1 MRSSD
6 AGEIPATWEQFLSE
20 YADVVF
26 RVVRLFADTYDE
38 RMDMFLFI
46 CDHLSTDDMR
56 RIRSFRFRPEAPCR
70 FSTWL
75 AVVARNLAL
84 DALRS
89 REGRFRPFRSVDSL
103 DEPDRLLFEYH
114 MRDGRPLEEARSL
127 MRDRHAIRLTS
138 REAETR
144 AARVEGLL
152 SPGQRWRLLSRLA
165 HRRRPL
171 SIDPIAD
178 VAVGSSRADDGD
190 PVTIPLR
197 GSAGD
202 PETPLRNDEATRIFD
217 EAFQAIPDRQR
228 LAMTLRYRDGL
239 SAREVGQTMKLD
251 TAEADRLAREGIH
264 LMRERLE
271 KMNVDHAD
279 LETSGLVSLW
289 PS

>member
-1 MRSSD
+1 MQD
-6 AGEIPATWEQFLSE
+6 TGGIPATWDEFLSKYSE
-20 YADVVF
+20 VLF

-38 RMDMFLFI
+38 RMDLFLFI
-46 CDHLSTDDMR
+46 CDHLSADDMR
-56 RIRSFRFRPEAPCR
+56 RIRSFKYRPEAPCR

-89 REGRFRPFRSVDSL
+89 REGRFRPFRSVDAL

-114 MRDGRPLEEARSL
+114 TRDGRSLEEARGL
-127 MRDRHAIRLTS
+127 LRDRHAIHLTS
-138 REAETR
+138 QEAETR
-144 AARVEGLL
+144 VARVEGML

-178 VAVGSSRADDGD
+178 VAVTFARAGDGD
-190 PVTIPLR
+190 PVTIPLT
-197 GSAGD
+197 GNAGD
-202 PETPLRNDEATRIFD
+202 PETPLRNDQAARLFD
-217 EAFQAIPDRQR
+217 EAFHAIPERQR

-239 SAREVGQTMKLD
+239 SSREVGLTMKLD
-251 TAEADRLAREGIH
+251 SGEADRLAREGLRLI
-264 LMRERLE
+264 RERLGTM
-271 KMNVDHAD
+271 KVDHAD
-279 LETSGLVSLW
+279 LESAGLVSLW

>member
-1 MRSSD
+1 MRSQD
-6 AGEIPATWEQFLSE
+6 AGGIPATWDEFLSN
-20 YADVVF
+20 YAEVVF

-38 RMDMFLFI
+38 RMDLFLFI
-46 CDHLSTDDMR
+46 CDHLSADDMR

-89 REGRFRPFRSVDSL
+89 REGRFRPFRSVDAL

-114 MRDGRPLEEARSL
+114 TRDGRPLEEARGL
-127 MRDRHAIRLTS
+127 LRDRHAIHLTS
-138 REAETR
+138 REAEKR
-144 AARVEGLL
+144 VARVEGML

-178 VAVGSSRADDGD
+178 VAVTYARAGDGD
-190 PVTIPLR
+190 PVTIPLT
-197 GSAGD
+197 GNAGD
-202 PETPLRNDEATRIFD
+202 PETPMRNDQAARLFD
-217 EAFQAIPDRQR
+217 EAFHAIPERQR

-239 SAREVGQTMKLD
+239 SSREVGLTMKLD
-251 TAEADRLAREGIH
+251 SGEADRLAREGLRLI
-264 LMRERLE
+264 RERLGTM
-271 KMNVDHAD
+271 KVDHAD
-279 LETSGLVSLW
+279 LESAGLVSLW